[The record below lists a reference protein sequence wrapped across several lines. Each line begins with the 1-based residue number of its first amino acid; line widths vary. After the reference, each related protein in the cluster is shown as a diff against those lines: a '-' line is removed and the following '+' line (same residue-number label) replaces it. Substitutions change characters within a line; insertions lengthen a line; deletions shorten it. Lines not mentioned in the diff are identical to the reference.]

1 MRYCLICS
9 VLLTFALP
17 GMATEPASFRCSK
30 PIDRGTATGES
41 ILAVTLD
48 SDVYAATR
56 RDFPDLRIFDARDHE
71 VPCLLEKAT
80 EPRTRTVRNACQSTV
95 VSLKERGDGLDVIV
109 RLDADAPAAD
119 GLNIMTPLANYE
131 RRVSIEGSNDGL
143 GWTPLLAGG
152 VIFDYSRYMDIGN
165 RELRLP
171 YNSYRQFRLSISGIA
186 DAKES
191 PFLDLT
197 RKYRGGRET
206 ERTETTVLERRPF
219 RIDRIEL
226 WHEQAEK
233 TFEYDRKADYKA
245 AGWRVEE
252 SPAAK
257 RTIVEVTMRREPLT
271 ELTLE
276 TSSRNFSREATIQK
290 SMPHGARTEW
300 SDIGSGRISVVD
312 FGGFHRATLGVSF
325 PEERQ
330 TAYRIVIHNEDN
342 PPLVITG
349 VKPRGNVY
357 RAVFLAAKG
366 ETYHLGYGSQEAA
379 APQYDAAIV
388 LAPLRER
395 QAPQEAR
402 LGVETPGAA
411 PGEPPVDLRQLLNNP
426 LFLGPVIAA
435 LVALLGW
442 ALWRAT
448 RRINEL
454 PKE

>member
-1 MRYCLICS
+1 MRCPQDAARTLRMRYCLICS

-186 DAKES
+186 DTKES

-245 AGWRVEE
+245 AGSRHGREPRGKEDDRRGHHAAGAVNGTDAGNVEPQLQPRSDDPEVDASRRPDRVERHWQR
-252 SPAAK
+252 P
-257 RTIVEVTMRREPLT
+257 
-271 ELTLE
+271 
-276 TSSRNFSREATIQK
+276 
-290 SMPHGARTEW
+290 
-300 SDIGSGRISVVD
+300 DIGGRFRRLPPRHPRRLVSRRAPDRVS
-312 FGGFHRATLGVSF
+312 HRD
-325 PEERQ
+325 P
-330 TAYRIVIHNEDN
+330 
-342 PPLVITG
+342 
-349 VKPRGNVY
+349 
-357 RAVFLAAKG
+357 
-366 ETYHLGYGSQEAA
+366 
-379 APQYDAAIV
+379 
-388 LAPLRER
+388 
-395 QAPQEAR
+395 
-402 LGVETPGAA
+402 
-411 PGEPPVDLRQLLNNP
+411 
-426 LFLGPVIAA
+426 
-435 LVALLGW
+435 
-442 ALWRAT
+442 
-448 RRINEL
+448 
-454 PKE
+454 